1 MGPNVIVQRQSRH
14 LLNMRNLVQETATP
28 GTKSQER
35 RTKDRRV
42 ARETARRHVR
52 KSVYAEGTQHM
63 ASSST
68 PTRTHLPSTLKGGT
82 QPQSTTQNRNSS
94 TQEMSQESPA
104 EQPENHCKSRNQL
117 KIWPTNCS
125 WKPAAGGDTFR
136 GLPEHKLLPAHP
148 QHYYLVPWQQPPQG
162 SQHVELFDWMS
173 AASLTKP
180 LSIADQDRRTE
191 QPADFRTLEGSA
203 GSDPPREGRLSQI
216 SRGWYFNNKQP

>member
-117 KIWPTNCS
+117 KIWRTNCS
-125 WKPAAGGDTFR
+125 WKPAAGGDTSGAFQNTSFCLR
-136 GLPEHKLLPAHP
+136 IRSIISLCHGNSPRKDLSTLNCLIGCRQHP
-148 QHYYLVPWQQPPQG
+148 WPNHYP
-162 SQHVELFDWMS
+162 
-173 AASLTKP
+173 
-180 LSIADQDRRTE
+180 
-191 QPADFRTLEGSA
+191 
-203 GSDPPREGRLSQI
+203 
-216 SRGWYFNNKQP
+216 